1 MAFYTGYIDLPTDS
15 YDNWKGAVSGNGYDA
30 DGFY

>member
-1 MAFYTGYIDLPTDS
+1 MAFYTGYQLIPINTYLA
-15 YDNWKGAVSGNGYDA
+15 WKNAVSGNGYDA